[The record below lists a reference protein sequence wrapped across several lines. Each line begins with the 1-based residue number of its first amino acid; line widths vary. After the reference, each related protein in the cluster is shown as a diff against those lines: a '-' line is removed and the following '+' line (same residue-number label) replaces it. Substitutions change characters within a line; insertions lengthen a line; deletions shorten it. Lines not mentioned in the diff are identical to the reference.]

1 MIAMVIDS
9 ALRCIFLSDG
19 EPDVQVAEIHTS
31 RCRRKMCN
39 RLDFRKRGRSDKS
52 CQQMLRSRWWVEWQ
66 FTEADRVLAQ
76 ATKMSLHIHSLSTR
90 DKEVLG
96 QLAHSRS
103 NAQIAKRLGITVSTV
118 EKHRSKIRQTLGVS
132 TESDLQLAAW
142 IVANPSVFRGLC
154 SRVFPQ

>member
-1 MIAMVIDS
+1 MYKSQRYTPQDVVGKCATDWISENVEGRIKAANRCFVPAGGS
-9 ALRCIFLSDG
+9 NVSSSKQTAYSLR
-19 EPDVQVAEIHTS
+19 PQ
-31 RCRRKMCN
+31 
-39 RLDFRKRGRSDKS
+39 
-52 CQQMLRSRWWVEWQ
+52 
-66 FTEADRVLAQ
+66 
-76 ATKMSLHIHSLSTR
+76 KMSLHIHSLPTR

-103 NAQIAKRLGITVSTV
+103 NTQIAKRLGITVSTV